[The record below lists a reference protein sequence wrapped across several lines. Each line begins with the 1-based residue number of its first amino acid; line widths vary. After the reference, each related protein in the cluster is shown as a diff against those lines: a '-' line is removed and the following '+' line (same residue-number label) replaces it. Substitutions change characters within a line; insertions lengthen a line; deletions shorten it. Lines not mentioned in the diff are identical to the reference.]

1 MRPNG
6 NDDICLHSLSLY
18 LLCWAPFTP
27 TGPNGNDDISLHTH
41 SLYLLCWGPFHT
53 HETQWKWRH
62 FSSLS
67 SLYLLCWGPH
77 DDYSFEGTGRACCS
91 LEHVARLKIPNSPSV
106 WSYLLNTRKIQR
118 KDDIFNHLWIAVEHL
133 VILSYRG
140 KLYKKVFLFQCSAQ
154 PVTQQ
159 HSWRYN
165 NEHLH
170 FNTEQYLQKC
180 KNAKNAHTKLD

>member
-1 MRPNG
+1 MEMTTFAFTLFLYIYSVGP
-6 NDDICLHSLSLY
+6 LSHPRDPMEMTIFPFTLILY
-18 LLCWAPFTP
+18 IYSVEAPFTH
-27 TGPNGNDDISLHTH
+27 TRPNGNDDISLH
-41 SLYLLCWGPFHT
+41 SL
-53 HETQWKWRH
+53 
-62 FSSLS
+62 

-118 KDDIFNHLWIAVEHL
+118 KDDIFNHLWIVVEHL

-140 KLYKKVFLFQCSAQ
+140 KLYKKVFLFQCSAL

-159 HSWRYN
+159 HAWRYN
-165 NEHLH
+165 N
-170 FNTEQYLQKC
+170 
-180 KNAKNAHTKLD
+180 